1 MRFIEDLIPLTL
13 YPSSK
18 KISTPINPK
27 NKIKGSVI
35 YLLGT
40 SKDEI
45 DKVLQLEYLM
55 NKQLFNSYYIA
66 RDISAYIKDNK
77 IENIE
82 ESVISESLYH
92 INSPNLPKFIFD
104 ESCSLSTQRYFKD
117 AVQNDRWFFNT
128 ADRLKIREL
137 KNISCKIYEYKSY
150 AQLQQSLGIKGI
162 HGIATNDSIYIVS
175 KGAYH
180 GEDGTYDQY
189 LRHELASMLIH
200 NMNPKINRLIC
211 AISSAYLS
219 KQYLNSSIKNSS
231 IKTAAETLSKIIKEE
246 GESNL
251 FKFIKNNDI
260 TIITNYSGI
269 NFVKQIHKLFESCMS
284 SEERNNLKNSDF
296 GIPDKRKYPLH
307 DESHVKAAIRMFNHV
322 DKSDEEQLASNI
334 NSAIKKFNIDDI
346 KIGSTNRFI
355 KYFKPV
361 KNNKKKEFKEET
373 IIPSNNT
380 NDIIN
385 KKHTYYLEDKFRNDI
400 DKGYFINENYMRIN
414 NEKGDGVIL
423 FFNEDSSNSNIF
435 KRLMFNERIKNAK
448 DILIDYDRIKK
459 AYPQYIKHTYPI
471 LDMYKGL
478 NLYVDI
484 SYYNNIF
491 LKNNTLTL
499 DKAVYLYWDLLN
511 RLINNT
517 EISDNYYK
525 KTIFIPI
532 DLSTWNAN
540 SISEFIDYKN
550 NINPISIMLRLA
562 KIDPNELKSKWGNK
576 SFLFYNSK
584 GYFTI
589 DFDKFE
595 YNKSNRIISHINK
608 LLSDNTP
615 IVDDENPRESLVE
628 DKDSDRV
635 ITANIVDNINKKFGT
650 NIPLINTDSD
660 KNKLYIDKLDDLILM
675 TKGMGVPY
683 RLNPNNKKYI
693 TVIGDTDRD
702 VINVI
707 RNDLKDENI
716 ISYLKLEQ

>member
-1 MRFIEDLIPLTL
+1 MKFIEDLIPLTL
-13 YPSSK
+13 YPSNK
-18 KISTPINPK
+18 TISIPINPK
-27 NKIKGSVI
+27 NKLKGSVI

-45 DKVLQLEYLM
+45 DNVLNLNYLG
-55 NKQLFNSYYIA
+55 NKHLFNSYYIA
-66 RDISAYIKDNK
+66 RDVLVYINNNK

-92 INSPNLPKFIFD
+92 TSNPNLPTFIFD
-104 ESCSLSTQRYFKD
+104 ESCSLATRRYFVET
-117 AVQNDRWFFNT
+117 VQTKRWLLNL

-137 KNISCKIYEYKSY
+137 KNINCKIYEYKSY
-150 AQLQQSLGIKGI
+150 SQLQQSVGLKGI
-162 HGIATNDSIYIVS
+162 HGISTQDSIHIVT
-175 KGAYH
+175 KGAYR

-189 LRHELASMLIH
+189 LKHELASMLIH
-200 NMNPKINRLIC
+200 NMNHKVNILIC
-211 AISSAYLS
+211 AIASAYLS
-219 KQYLNSSIKNSS
+219 GQYLNSNIKSSS
-231 IKTAAETLSKIIKEE
+231 IKIAAGVLDKVIKEE

-260 TIITNYSGI
+260 TIITNYSGMSL
-269 NFVKQIHKLFESCMS
+269 VKQIHKLFESSIS
-284 SEERNNLKNSDF
+284 SEERNNLKDSDF

-307 DESHVKAAIRMFNHV
+307 DESHVKSAIRMFNYV
-322 DKSDEEQLASNI
+322 DKSDEEQLASKI

-346 KIGSTNRFI
+346 KVGANNRFI
-355 KYFKPV
+355 KYFKPI
-361 KNNKKKEFKEET
+361 KNNKRKPLKEET
-373 IIPSNNT
+373 IIPSNES
-380 NDIIN
+380 NDIIT
-385 KKHTYYLEDKFRNDI
+385 KSHTYYLEDQFRKDI
-400 DKGYFINENYMRIN
+400 DKGYFINENYMRLN
-414 NEKGDGVIL
+414 NEKGNGVIL
-423 FFNEDSSNSNIF
+423 FFNEDSSNNNIF

-491 LKNNTLTL
+491 LKNNTFTL

-532 DLSTWNAN
+532 NLSTWNAN

-550 NINPISIMLRLA
+550 NINPISVMLRLA
-562 KIDPNELKSKWGNK
+562 KIDPDELKSKWGNK

-589 DFDKFE
+589 DFDTFE
-595 YNKSNRIISHINK
+595 YNKSNRIITHINK

-615 IVDDENPRESLVE
+615 IVDDENPRESLGE

-660 KNKLYIDKLDDLILM
+660 KNTSYIDKLDDLIIM
-675 TKGMGVPY
+675 KKGMGVPY

-693 TVIGDTDRD
+693 AVIGDTDRD